1 MAESLPIYDIEE
13 QLVTGL
19 RATRRLIV
27 SAPTGSGKS
36 TQVPQML
43 LDRGLLGAGQVV
55 VLQPRRIAAR
65 LLAAR
70 VAWERKAQLGREV
83 GYQIRFEN
91 MTSVD
96 TRIRFV
102 TEGLLL
108 RQMVQDPELRGVA
121 AIIFDEFHERHLYGD
136 ITLARALDLQ
146 ETDRPDLQILVT
158 SATLE
163 AAPLEQYLKP
173 CRIVKSRGRTFPVEV
188 EFAARPAYLDK
199 RPVWDQAAEAFGD
212 FVRSSGQGDVLIFM
226 PGGFEISQTI
236 EAIRRCAESRGFV
249 LLPLHGELPPRDQDA
264 AVARYDQ
271 RKVIVA
277 TNVAET
283 SLTID
288 GIRCV
293 IDSGLARI
301 PRYDPYRGINTLLIE
316 KISRASADQR
326 AGRAG
331 RTAPGLCRR
340 LWSLEEHGHRPQQEL
355 PEIKRL
361 DLAEVVLT
369 LKAAGVQDLRKFR
382 WLEPPE
388 EQALSHAEELLTDL
402 GALRDLRFANYDLRT
417 EGQGDSSIVNRKSSI
432 QPDLTPLGRK
442 MLAFPLHPRY
452 ARMLLAAQQYRC
464 VYQACLLAALTQG
477 RDLLLRNVDGDT
489 ARRRDDLL
497 GKETG
502 SDFWLLMRAWQQASA
517 SDFRLETCRRLGVH
531 AATARQVGPLLQQ
544 FLEIARREG
553 MDATER
559 EVSGEAVQKCILL
572 GFSDRVARRLDSGT
586 LRCELAHGRRGTLAR
601 ESVVQHNAL
610 LVAAEVR
617 EVEGKDKGVQTVL
630 SLATAI
636 EEEWLR
642 ELFPEDLTAVPRVF
656 YDPGSKRVYAEE
668 QLRFRDLAIG
678 ARRVEPPPLDAAARL
693 LAEEVVAGRLTL
705 NDWDETLDQWILRL
719 NLLSQWCP
727 ELALPPIGEE
737 DRRHLVEQVCHGSF
751 NSKDLKDKPAKAVV
765 KSWLSSAQQ
774 GHLDKHAP
782 ERLTL
787 SNGRTAKVIY
797 DVGNPPYIALRIQQ
811 LYGVKTTPRIGMGRV
826 PILVHILAPSQR
838 PVQITQDMAG
848 FWSEHYPGIKQ
859 QLQRKYPR
867 HEWR

>member
-1 MAESLPIYDIEE
+1 V
-13 QLVTGL
+13 LV
-19 RATRRLIV
+19 
-27 SAPTGSGKS
+27 
-36 TQVPQML
+36 
-43 LDRGLLGAGQVV
+43 
-55 VLQPRRIAAR
+55 
-65 LLAAR
+65 
-70 VAWERKAQLGREV
+70 
-83 GYQIRFEN
+83 
-91 MTSVD
+91 
-96 TRIRFV
+96 
-102 TEGLLL
+102 
-108 RQMVQDPELRGVA
+108 
-121 AIIFDEFHERHLYGD
+121 
-136 ITLARALDLQ
+136 
-146 ETDRPDLQILVT
+146 
-158 SATLE
+158 
-163 AAPLEQYLKP
+163 
-173 CRIVKSRGRTFPVEV
+173 
-188 EFAARPAYLDK
+188 
-199 RPVWDQAAEAFGD
+199 
-212 FVRSSGQGDVLIFM
+212 FM

-236 EAIRRCAESRGFV
+236 EAIRRCGEARGFV
-249 LLPLHGELPPRDQDA
+249 LLPLHGELPPRGQDA
-264 AVARYDQ
+264 AVARYNQ
-271 RKVIVA
+271 RKIVVA

-340 LWSLEEHGHRPQQEL
+340 LWSQEEHAHRPQQDL
-355 PEIKRL
+355 PEVKRL

-369 LKAAGVQDLRKFR
+369 LKAAGVEDLRAFR

-388 EQALSHAEELLTDL
+388 EQALAHAEELLTDL
-402 GALRDLRFANYDLRT
+402 GALKTINYQLKPNYQLT
-417 EGQGDSSIVNRKSSI
+417 
-432 QPDLTPLGRK
+432 LTPVGRK

-489 ARRRDDLL
+489 ARRREDLL
-497 GKETG
+497 GKEEG
-502 SDFWLLMRAWQQASA
+502 SDFWLLMRAWQQAS
-517 SDFRLETCRRLGVH
+517 SDDFRLEACRRLGVH
-531 AATARQVGPLLQQ
+531 AATARQVGPLFQQ

-553 MDATER
+553 LDATQR
-559 EVSGEAVQKCILL
+559 EAPAQALQKCILL

-586 LRCELAHGRRGTLAR
+586 PRCELARGRRGRLAR
-601 ESVVQHNAL
+601 ESVVQHSPL

-642 ELFPEDLTAVPRVF
+642 ELFPEDIAAVPRVF
-656 YDPGSKRVYAEE
+656 YDPDSKRVYAEE

-678 ARRVEPPPLDAAARL
+678 ARRNEPPPVDAAARL
-693 LAEEVVAGRLTL
+693 LAEEVLAGRLTL
-705 NDWDETLDQWILRL
+705 NDWDEGLEQWILRL
-719 NLLSQWCP
+719 KLLSQWCP
-727 ELALPPIGEE
+727 ELALPPISEE

-751 NSKDLKDKPAKAVV
+751 NGKDLKEKPAKAVV

-774 GHLDKHAP
+774 GLLDKHAP
-782 ERLTL
+782 ERLSL
-787 SNGRTAKVIY
+787 SNGRSAEVIY
-797 DVGNPPYIALRIQQ
+797 EVGNPPHIALRIQQ
-811 LYGVKTTPRIGMGRV
+811 LYGVKATPNIAMGRV
-826 PILVHILAPSQR
+826 PVLVHILAPSQR

-848 FWSEHYPGIKQ
+848 FWREHYPGIKQ